1 MLNQIPQWNS
11 SFRRVLLQPLWLL
24 RGDNRVSVQMMLG
37 ATALS
42 PQLCRFQSFLCSTT
56 TRSSSS
62 QDFPLHPSAGSQKLN
77 RRATVNPSSSVTGQ
91 PVASH
96 IQDDLISPPAA
107 TATASVDGHALLSSD
122 QLQQQPFKSE
132 GSRKREYESDL
143 VVVLDMDE
151 CLIHSKFLY
160 NPTTEELLAHE
171 SQCRRPKEIS
181 SCPGSSLPSPS
192 PSKVDHFSVYI
203 AEKGVLVHV
212 NVRPGLENFLN
223 EITSRYE
230 THIFTAAI
238 PEYANHV
245 LDHFDPDR
253 TKFAGRWYCDHCTY
267 DGELQADIKNLSVL
281 PLQNLARAVLIDD
294 RPLSFLAN
302 PSNGILVPK
311 FFDNPEDDTFEA
323 VKQLLAELESY
334 EDVRPVLEDRFG
346 IKEALEKIIALSS
359 LYSWDDVDRKRKA
372 YKEIVAKSLLSS
384 LSPKVKSKSNEA

>member
-1 MLNQIPQWNS
+1 MLC
-11 SFRRVLLQPLWLL
+11 
-24 RGDNRVSVQMMLG
+24 
-37 ATALS
+37 ATAPS
-42 PQLCRFQSFLCSTT
+42 PQSCRFQSFLCSTT
-56 TRSSSS
+56 PRSSSS
-62 QDFPLHPSAGSQKLN
+62 QDFPLDPSAASQKLN

-96 IQDDLISPPAA
+96 IQDDLIPPPPT
-107 TATASVDGHALLSSD
+107 TATPSVDGHALLSSD

-160 NPTTEELLAHE
+160 NPTTEELLAHQ

-181 SCPGSSLPSPS
+181 SSGSSLPSPS
-192 PSKVDHFSVYI
+192 PSEVDHFSI
-203 AEKGVLVHV
+203 HIPERGVLVHV

-253 TKFAGRWYCDHCTY
+253 TKFAGRWYRGHCTY
-267 DGELQADIKNLSVL
+267 DSGRQAYIKKLSVL
-281 PLQNLARAVLIDD
+281 PLQNMARTVLIDD
-294 RPLSFLAN
+294 SRLSFLSN
-302 PSNGILVPK
+302 PSNVILVPS
-311 FFDNPEDDTFEA
+311 FIGDPEDDTLET
-323 VKQLLAELESY
+323 VKQILTELEAY

-346 IKEALEKIIALSS
+346 RSIK
-359 LYSWDDVDRKRKA
+359 
-372 YKEIVAKSLLSS
+372 
-384 LSPKVKSKSNEA
+384 